1 MADYVDGLVIE
12 VEANASE
19 AVDQLARLEERL
31 ASLKRATNKSGTI
44 ATYADHITKLNQ
56 AINGMD
62 VISAE
67 KISNLVHFTEAM
79 TGLQSVKFSSTMST
93 NIGKLA
99 ETMRGIDGEVLS
111 KLKEF
116 SEATKFLADMKGFSY
131 PSGLNKGL
139 KNTIAII
146 NELDTVN
153 IAKFKE
159 FTGAIAQLGQL
170 SGFKGTDL
178 SSMATSM
185 KRLSSETHK
194 ATQRGRTFN
203 TVLANIRVNTVM
215 LLGVWH
221 KVNRLVTSSLA
232 EYGDYIET
240 LNLFQV
246 SMDETGGA
254 MYEFAEKA
262 QNLLGIDLTQWMKAQ
277 GVFMSLG
284 KGFGIATERAS
295 VMSQQLT
302 QLAYDISSF
311 YNISVADAVQKV
323 QSAFSGE
330 LEPVRRL
337 GFDLSQARLQTIA
350 LSMGIDKNVS
360 SMTQA
365 EKANLR
371 YIALLTQVTDL
382 QGDLA
387 RTIESPTNQ
396 MRILNAQFQQMQRSI
411 GLLLLPMLNK
421 VLPYLNA
428 ILRVIK
434 MIAEEI
440 ASMFGYTL
448 PKLSGSGDFGM
459 GIIDGGEDMADVLE
473 EANGKANELKN
484 TLASFDEINLITSS
498 KSGGGVGDALQDLS
512 SAWEYDLPTYD
523 FLGDATE
530 NKAKQIAE
538 DMMRYLEKPIS
549 FIKGAIKFVIDNL
562 DEIETAIIII
572 AGAGVLGKLVT
583 GFKNLL
589 TDADTLGSKLAGF
602 QTMVVGWT
610 LSYIGG
616 KDIGK
621 GDFLKGAI
629 EGTLGLAVSAIGGKL
644 AFGTAG
650 AVVSL
655 GIGLFF
661 LFTGI
666 ETGRLEK
673 LKEEIDGVFFGFR
686 EDRQSVEEFQGAW
699 ENFTQSLTNSD
710 LNPFL
715 EDSMHMSDQIDTLGD
730 KIANLDTAYDEGLID
745 ADKYVQGMTELYS
758 QMSEDIMGYF
768 VNAQETILKSME
780 GTYGASML
788 MQGYTMQDVTDA
800 LSRMRE
806 NYDVYLSEYN
816 EKLQEIANTY
826 KQNGDIEA
834 YRQALAD
841 LNKEYGITQA
851 QTELSD
857 QAIQDFND
865 NMRKVNFENWDEYKT
880 TLDSLTK
887 NYQEAV
893 GQLENEYNGLVEA
906 WETQRLGAV
915 SQEDF
920 AMIEAG
926 LTSTEE
932 SYQKGLASLQ
942 EEYLKYIGVL
952 EESAISSWDDVL
964 NSHGF
969 ENAYMIEKEGLIEL
983 NEAIDKTLD
992 AKQIERKRSD
1002 FTELIGI
1009 FGEYGDAVEEMFKN
1023 SSRMWEVDSN
1033 DSTKARRELIAQF
1046 EQRAK
1051 AIAITREAEGAEEN
1065 YWKTVAKS
1073 ADEGTDKWF
1082 KAEKNYWD
1090 GVADFTHE
1098 GAGKWIEYAD
1108 KASGQ
1113 IKKVTDASDESA
1125 KHIGSSDGKYGLYGM
1140 LAGLPAVTA
1149 KNLDYT
1155 IDSFKLSAPKFE
1167 KATSNIVKSII
1178 SNFSDPT
1185 EFKRT
1190 AMSLMDE
1197 IQKAFSDPDGVL
1209 GRTFQNTIDAVTD
1222 INPAIMRDKGTEL
1235 KDNLLAGLTGSAG
1248 VEEATGSFKDML
1260 FGGLDGNEAENFGR
1274 KLGQGI
1280 ADGLDGTSGET
1291 EQAVKSVIK
1300 GMSAPF
1306 NQFGSDLYD
1315 FMTGLTEGVAEIW
1328 NGLTI
1333 STGKASFYNNGVRR
1347 WKMRGYA
1354 SGGFPDSAD
1363 FFYANENG
1371 VPEYIGSMG
1380 GRTAVANNTE
1390 IIDGVSDG
1398 VYRALRD
1405 SGIITDVKKIASKDG
1420 KVVFAPSEDAGR
1432 VMKQSVNMYN
1442 STGGRY

>member
-12 VEANASE
+12 VEANASD

-31 ASLKRATNKSGTI
+31 ASLKRTTNRPGSI
-44 ATYADHITKLNQ
+44 ATYAEHISKLNQ
-56 AINGMD
+56 AISGMD

-79 TGLQSVKFSSTMST
+79 SGLQSVKFSSTMGT
-93 NIGKLA
+93 NIGKLS
-99 ETMRGIDGEVLS
+99 ETMKSIDEGL
-111 KLKEF
+111 L
-116 SEATKFLADMKGFSY
+116 TKFKLFANAVGYVSDIKDLKY
-131 PSGLNKGL
+131 PSSINSGL
-139 KNTIAII
+139 KKTVEIVK
-146 NELDTVN
+146 ELDDVD
-153 IAKFKE
+153 ISKFKE
-159 FTGAIAQLGQL
+159 FTSALSQLGNL

-178 SSMATSM
+178 SSMASSM
-185 KRLSSETHK
+185 KRISSETGR

-203 TVLANIRVNTVM
+203 TVLANVRVNTVM

-221 KVNRLVTSSLA
+221 KVNRLVTSSIA

-262 QNLLGIDLTQWMKAQ
+262 QDLLGIDLTQWMKAQ

-411 GLLLLPMLNK
+411 GLLLLPMLNT

-459 GIIDGGEDMADVLE
+459 GIIDGGDEIADSLED
-473 EANGKANELKN
+473 ANGKANELKN
-484 TLASFDEINLITSS
+484 TLASFDEINLITS
-498 KSGGGVGDALQDLS
+498 KSGNDGIGQGMVDMASKWDY
-512 SAWEYDLPTYD
+512 ELPTYD
-523 FLGDATE
+523 FLGDASE
-530 NKAKQIAE
+530 NRAKEIADKWMKALTPLIG
-538 DMMRYLEKPIS
+538 Y
-549 FIKGAIKFVIDNL
+549 IKDSIRWIQDNF
-562 DEIETAIIII
+562 DEISKAIILI
-572 AGAGVLGKLVT
+572 AGSTVIGKFAKGIAGLLGDVDLLKSKFEGFSLVT
-583 GFKNLL
+583 IG
-589 TDADTLGSKLAGF
+589 
-602 QTMVVGWT
+602 VT

-616 KDIGK
+616 KDMGK
-621 GDFLKGAI
+621 GNLVQGFL
-629 EGTLGLAVSAIGGKL
+629 ES
-644 AFGTAG
+644 AFGTAV
-650 AVVSL
+650 A
-655 GIGLFF
+655 GIGGYMMFGTTGLIIGIGVSIVASAIGF
-661 LFTGI
+661 LEGQDEALKKRI
-666 ETGRLEK
+666 E
-673 LKEEIDGVFFGFR
+673 DVFFSF
-686 EDRQSVEEFQGAW
+686 DDARQSVEDFEQTWNDFLSEYSVDEIA
-699 ENFTQSLTNSD
+699 EKLDYANSLEGNVETIGRNIYTLQTNY
-710 LNPFL
+710 
-715 EDSMHMSDQIDTLGD
+715 EDGIGDMTNYAQNIDALWAELAESVAEHIKAIGD
-730 KIANLDTAYDEGLID
+730 AIREGL
-745 ADKYVQGMTELYS
+745 QGDYGDFLRMNGVLVETVEEGVGQAEENIKAMVDEATQAVHGYREQLEAGEITLDEFNEAIKPYMDNMGQLY
-758 QMSEDIMGYF
+758 DIMGDATTATDEFVKSFDGVGINFEGFDQMLETVDTVSSSYKEKLDGIKEYWNEWGSNLEELIPYMSPEQQAEAKRALEFLPQYIQMQEDALTEGYKQVIERIENTAF
-768 VNAQETILKSME
+768 VNWQKTLNTEDFEDANYVLGKGMLELDKKLSDFYESEGIERGKTDFKELANSLYEYNDAIERVASGDYSEDMELIFYEQAEGAKEYIETISRAGQETS
-780 GTYGASML
+780 
-788 MQGYTMQDVTDA
+788 DVWNDIVGFYKDGKNDLFEIETQIA
-800 LSRMRE
+800 
-806 NYDVYLSEYN
+806 YD
-816 EKLQEIANTY
+816 
-826 KQNGDIEA
+826 
-834 YRQALAD
+834 
-841 LNKEYGITQA
+841 
-851 QTELSD
+851 LSD
-857 QAIQDFND
+857 QMYRMTRMGKSIG
-865 NMRKVNFENWDEYKT
+865 
-880 TLDSLTK
+880 DSMT
-887 NYQEAV
+887 
-893 GQLENEYNGLVEA
+893 
-906 WETQRLGAV
+906 
-915 SQEDF
+915 
-920 AMIEAG
+920 
-926 LTSTEE
+926 
-932 SYQKGLASLQ
+932 
-942 EEYLKYIGVL
+942 
-952 EESAISSWDDVL
+952 
-964 NSHGF
+964 
-969 ENAYMIEKEGLIEL
+969 
-983 NEAIDKTLD
+983 
-992 AKQIERKRSD
+992 
-1002 FTELIGI
+1002 
-1009 FGEYGDAVEEMFKN
+1009 
-1023 SSRMWEVDSN
+1023 
-1033 DSTKARRELIAQF
+1033 
-1046 EQRAK
+1046 
-1051 AIAITREAEGAEEN
+1051 
-1065 YWKTVAKS
+1065 
-1073 ADEGTDKWF
+1073 EGTLVTYSAYKEMSP
-1082 KAEKNYWD
+1082 KLISLISGMAD
-1090 GVADFTHE
+1090 GIT
-1098 GAGKWIEYAD
+1098 G
-1108 KASGQ
+1108 
-1113 IKKVTDASDESA
+1113 T
-1125 KHIGSSDGKYGLYGM
+1125 
-1140 LAGLPAVTA
+1140 
-1149 KNLDYT
+1149 
-1155 IDSFKLSAPKFE
+1155 APKFA
-1167 KATSNIVKSII
+1167 KATSNIVREIAGVFEDPSEVTKRGLIKMLDMDVNMMKS
-1178 SNFSDPT
+1178 PAELM
-1185 EFKRT
+1185 EFKRS
-1190 AMSLMDE
+1190 ADMMMHEMEES
-1197 IQKAFSDPDGVL
+1197 FSDPDGVL
-1209 GRTFQNTIDAVTD
+1209 GRTLQNTIDGVTD

>member
-31 ASLKRATNKSGTI
+31 ASLKRATNRSGTI
-44 ATYADHITKLNQ
+44 STYADHITKLNQ
-56 AINGMD
+56 AISGMG

-79 TGLQSVKFSSTMST
+79 TGLQSVKFSSTMGN
-93 NIGKLA
+93 NINKLT
-99 ETMRGIDGEVLS
+99 ETLRGIDGEVL
-111 KLKEF
+111 
-116 SEATKFLADMKGFSY
+116 TKFELFVDAMDYLREIKDVKY
-131 PSGLNKGL
+131 PSSINTGL
-139 KNTIAII
+139 KKTVDILKD
-146 NELDTVN
+146 LDTVN

-159 FTGAIAQLGQL
+159 FTSAIAQLGQL
-170 SGFKGTDL
+170 SGFKGGDL

-185 KRLSSETHK
+185 KRISTETHK

-215 LLGVWH
+215 LLGAWH
-221 KVNRLVTSSLA
+221 KVNRLVTSSLS

-246 SMDETGGA
+246 SMENTGGA

-262 QNLLGIDLTQWMKAQ
+262 QDLLGIDLTQWMKAQ

-434 MIAEEI
+434 MIAEET

-512 SAWEYDLPTYD
+512 SAWDYELPTYD

-530 NKAKQIAE
+530 NKAKQIAD
-538 DMMRYLEKPIS
+538 DMMKALRPAID
-549 FIKGAIKFVIDNL
+549 FIKGAIEWVQDNIDLIKATILLIAGEAVIGKLINKFKTLGDHVYG
-562 DEIETAIIII
+562 IEDTMSGIAIMTVGLALNFNAGESLADGKTLQGLIEGALGTAVTAIGGYM
-572 AGAGVLGKLVT
+572 AFGLT
-583 GFKNLL
+583 GLAISIPL
-589 TDADTLGSKLAGF
+589 SITAILAGF
-602 QTMVVGWT
+602 
-610 LSYIGG
+610 I
-616 KDIGK
+616 IGK
-621 GDFLKGAI
+621 NENTRKEIQDFFYRFRDGRVYI
-629 EGTLGLAVSAIGGKL
+629 DD
-644 AFGTAG
+644 
-650 AVVSL
+650 VVESW
-655 GIGLFF
+655 
-661 LFTGI
+661 
-666 ETGRLEK
+666 EK
-673 LKEEIDGVFFGFR
+673 
-686 EDRQSVEEFQGAW
+686 
-699 ENFTQSLTNSD
+699 FTQSLVDNELIKKIDEVSD
-710 LNPFL
+710 FASRVETTSDNLNILRQNYITGNIELAQYVAGANALWTQMEENIRAHAQGITDTIRTALNGELGDFL
-715 EDSMHMSDQIDTLGD
+715 EMMGVSVKRVDEALTNVDANMSA
-730 KIANLDTAYDEGLID
+730 KITAITG
-745 ADKYVQGMTELYS
+745 
-758 QMSEDIMGYF
+758 QMQM
-768 VNAQETILKSME
+768 
-780 GTYGASML
+780 
-788 MQGYTMQDVTDA
+788 YTMMLEQGA
-800 LSRMRE
+800 
-806 NYDVYLSEYN
+806 
-816 EKLQEIANTY
+816 
-826 KQNGDIEA
+826 
-834 YRQALAD
+834 
-841 LNKEYGITQA
+841 ITQE
-851 QTELSD
+851 QYD
-857 QAIQDFND
+857 QHIQ
-865 NMRKVNFENWDEYKT
+865 E
-880 TLDSLTK
+880 
-887 NYQEAV
+887 
-893 GQLENEYNGLVEA
+893 
-906 WETQRLGAV
+906 
-915 SQEDF
+915 
-920 AMIEAG
+920 
-926 LTSTEE
+926 
-932 SYQKGLASLQ
+932 
-942 EEYLKYIGVL
+942 
-952 EESAISSWDDVL
+952 
-964 NSHGF
+964 
-969 ENAYMIEKEGLIEL
+969 
-983 NEAIDKTLD
+983 TLD
-992 AKQIERKRSD
+992 AYDQMGIKMNGLAPIASEFVNSFSD
-1002 FTELIGI
+1002 LKINTKKLDQTI
-1009 FGEYGDAVEEMFKN
+1009 DAIDRINQAYDDAHSE
-1023 SSRMWEVDSN
+1023 
-1033 DSTKARRELIAQF
+1033 I
-1046 EQRAK
+1046 
-1051 AIAITREAEGAEEN
+1051 
-1065 YWKTVAKS
+1065 AKS
-1073 ADEGTDKWF
+1073 R
-1082 KAEKNYWD
+1082 KALMD
-1090 GVADFTHE
+1090 
-1098 GAGKWIEYAD
+1098 
-1108 KASGQ
+1108 
-1113 IKKVTDASDESA
+1113 
-1125 KHIGSSDGKYGLYGM
+1125 
-1140 LAGLPAVTA
+1140 
-1149 KNLDYT
+1149 DYT
-1155 IDSFKLSAPKFE
+1155 IALQNATGEDRKVIEEAMKMTDLYYDNQFRKLDEGYQSLMESIQGTYLVDWNESLDEKGLRKTVDAVGNDMLKVDEYISEAFDERHIEKVENTFTTVTGLISDYKDDITKAFSEVSRVPDLTGAYNDNIAQINDEIDAGYTARFLSIGDKNEKIESSQKEHVKNWIELQNEWTSELKKTTNVADEETGKTAEVVEGNFKRLSAVKYIEPMFVRMAKGIADTAPNFA
-1167 KATSNIVKSII
+1167 KATSDIVREIAGVFEDPSEVTKRGLIKMLDMDVNMMKS
-1178 SNFSDPT
+1178 PAELT
-1185 EFKRT
+1185 EFKRS
-1190 AMSLMDE
+1190 ADMMMYEMEKS
-1197 IQKAFSDPDGVL
+1197 FSDPDGVL
-1209 GRTFQNTIDAVTD
+1209 GRTLQNTIDGVTD

-1371 VPEYIGSMG
+1371 VPEYVGSMG